1 MQSRAS
7 NQRNYWL
14 SESGVRYSG
23 GIGGSGICNDGCR
36 IVHEI
41 EGKWV
46 SYWSIVRFL
55 ELLWGTIVVSG
66 VVFGS
71 LV

>member
-1 MQSRAS
+1 M
-7 NQRNYWL
+7 
-14 SESGVRYSG
+14 RYSG
-23 GIGGSGICNDGCR
+23 GIGGGGLRNDGCR
-36 IVHEI
+36 IVHEM

-46 SYWSIVRFL
+46 SYWIIARFL

>member
-1 MQSRAS
+1 M
-7 NQRNYWL
+7 
-14 SESGVRYSG
+14 RYSG
-23 GIGGSGICNDGCR
+23 GIGGSGICNDGRR

-46 SYWSIVRFL
+46 SYWIIARFL

-66 VVFGS
+66 VVFIF
-71 LV
+71 LI